1 MIIKRLTATVV
12 IYPILLFCLNAWADP
27 SNTLTKKSKEQIIRQ
42 EWHKKVSVAPAVHE
56 LNQVSK
62 MPEQVLLTKG
72 DDLPKEYQQKI
83 SLFAE
88 GLKLSEVLK
97 PIEEAVKANLV
108 LGPGIEDKRISVS
121 LKDIAISKALGNIL
135 FPLGY
140 GFKHKEGNLVILAQE
155 TRAYHLL
162 LPPLTQGF
170 NELTSNESSVDSSSQ
185 SNTVVSNPNSNQQI
199 KLGTKIVVSNESAA
213 ISFWE
218 DIKDNLRSLLS
229 PEGKF
234 SINKPGGE
242 VIVTDSPVS
251 LLRVSAYFDDLN
263 DRVTQQ
269 MEVDVKVVE
278 VFLDKDSRFGVD
290 WNALADHLK
299 TFNSIGMATNFAAE
313 NFSSGS
319 LLKISGNGSKP
330 GSGVSESGVGVVI
343 QALSKQGHVE
353 IVSQPRVKI
362 LNNQVAVIQVGST
375 QSFIDQSSIQV
386 TQTGTITTLSTS
398 QVQEG
403 VTMRLLG
410 NMVGSDIYLSVAP
423 VITTIDK
430 IRSITSGNTTIEAP
444 QTTTKS
450 INTMVRLKEGEA
462 VAIGGLITSTTR
474 KNKEEAPVLSKIP
487 LIGRLF
493 QYTEDVQSKR
503 ELVIFITPR
512 RG

>member
-1 MIIKRLTATVV
+1 
-12 IYPILLFCLNAWADP
+12 
-27 SNTLTKKSKEQIIRQ
+27 
-42 EWHKKVSVAPAVHE
+42 
-56 LNQVSK
+56 
-62 MPEQVLLTKG
+62 
-72 DDLPKEYQQKI
+72 
-83 SLFAE
+83 
-88 GLKLSEVLK
+88 
-97 PIEEAVKANLV
+97 
-108 LGPGIEDKRISVS
+108 
-121 LKDIAISKALGNIL
+121 
-135 FPLGY
+135 
-140 GFKHKEGNLVILAQE
+140 
-155 TRAYHLL
+155 
-162 LPPLTQGF
+162 
-170 NELTSNESSVDSSSQ
+170 
-185 SNTVVSNPNSNQQI
+185 
-199 KLGTKIVVSNESAA
+199 
-213 ISFWE
+213 
-218 DIKDNLRSLLS
+218 
-229 PEGKF
+229 
-234 SINKPGGE
+234 

-313 NFSSGS
+313 NLSSGS